1 MTTCSDLGKPGDVMK
16 ISPGVRRPQSHEP
29 GAGEVV
35 GMKCRTSTCQRAP
48 SPSARGWVSSQ
59 RSAAGPFL
67 LAAHA
72 PWPALRNSLKR
83 HPNSAPRQPD
93 GTPDFVVIPPLVGEV
108 HDQAITICRVHLRRP
123 SRPQKAGLKL
133 RGSGDLIRATS
144 THALKRRSP
153 SPVTAGTTSGERLA
167 LPLHRTR

>member
-1 MTTCSDLGKPGDVMK
+1 MDDWVRGSLGVSFGAN
-16 ISPGVRRPQSHEP
+16 SPR
-29 GAGEVV
+29 
-35 GMKCRTSTCQRAP
+35 
-48 SPSARGWVSSQ
+48 
-59 RSAAGPFL
+59 
-67 LAAHA
+67 
-72 PWPALRNSLKR
+72 PALRNSLKR
-83 HPNSAPRQPD
+83 HPNSAPGQPD

-133 RGSGDLIRATS
+133 RGSGDLIRAAS

-167 LPLHRTR
+167 LQLHRTR